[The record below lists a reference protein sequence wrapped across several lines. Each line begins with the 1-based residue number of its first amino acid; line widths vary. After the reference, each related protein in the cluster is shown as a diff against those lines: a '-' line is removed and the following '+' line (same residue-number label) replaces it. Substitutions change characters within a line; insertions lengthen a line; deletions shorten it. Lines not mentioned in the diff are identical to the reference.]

1 MSLRTSLRSSP
12 SRTPP
17 RLPVGVR
24 ATAKSP
30 FIADRFIPK
39 RSTVSFDYAHH
50 TLTSEEQQGIEYS
63 PSKVH
68 FSRSMAENL
77 AGSKPY
83 NGKILHYVSKPP
95 GCDHSG
101 ESSLKSVY
109 RQCSSP
115 KARRAA
121 RAIPQVPERVLDAP
135 EVIDD
140 FYLNL
145 VDWGKSNQ
153 LAVGLGSAVYVWDA
167 TNGQTVQ
174 LLEMECQSDYV
185 AAVSWCQNGH
195 YLAVGSS
202 QNTVQLWDVA
212 CQRRVRTMKGHSSR
226 TQCLSWNNSMLSS
239 GSSDG
244 SIHHH
249 DVRVASHLTAALSA
263 HSQGVCGLSWSDDG
277 KLLASG
283 GNDNIVHIWKADA
296 TTGSEPHRTMTDHQ
310 AAVKAVSWCPW
321 QASLLATGGGTADRS
336 ILWSREH
343 RELISSHGFSRNQL
357 TIWNY
362 PSLTRVNDLEGHTGR
377 VLCLTM
383 SPEGSHVA
391 SLGAD
396 ETLRI
401 WSCFTQKQSIEKKMA
416 VPPPAHSSCAVKAI
430 RIR

>member
-1 MSLRTSLRSSP
+1 
-12 SRTPP
+12 
-17 RLPVGVR
+17 
-24 ATAKSP
+24 
-30 FIADRFIPK
+30 
-39 RSTVSFDYAHH
+39 
-50 TLTSEEQQGIEYS
+50 
-63 PSKVH
+63 
-68 FSRSMAENL
+68 
-77 AGSKPY
+77 
-83 NGKILHYVSKPP
+83 
-95 GCDHSG
+95 
-101 ESSLKSVY
+101 
-109 RQCSSP
+109 
-115 KARRAA
+115 
-121 RAIPQVPERVLDAP
+121 
-135 EVIDD
+135 
-140 FYLNL
+140 
-145 VDWGKSNQ
+145 
-153 LAVGLGSAVYVWDA
+153 
-167 TNGQTVQ
+167 
-174 LLEMECQSDYV
+174 
-185 AAVSWCQNGH
+185 
-195 YLAVGSS
+195 
-202 QNTVQLWDVA
+202 
-212 CQRRVRTMKGHSSR
+212 MKGHSSR

-336 ILWSREH
+336 IRLWNANTGQCLAQRDTKSQVSGILWSREH